1 MPRFTLNM
9 APSWPFFPPLSLCC
23 RGTFCD
29 EEEEE
34 NYAVPLVLFPLHLLP
49 PSSSNDPPREPDP
62 QRPRL
67 SLSLPSS
74 SNYIALIKMV
84 VGGLCAFFRSG
95 RKRQD
100 PQHTSWFSFF
110 FLHVLPLGVLRV
122 SVRARVGDGRRRRPV
137 VSGNHGTFII
147 IIDVLC
153 DFATKR
159 EIYISDVVVDSS
171 PLTGSFGKSTVARMS
186 CRWRDELDCWTDWR
200 HTGPGGWVDDVHREM
215 EQSTVKADR
224 RSDAHHAYFGL
235 ELLAV

>member
-1 MPRFTLNM
+1 M
-9 APSWPFFPPLSLCC
+9 APSWPFFPPLSLCR

-84 VGGLCAFFRSG
+84 VGGPCAFFRSG

-122 SVRARVGDGRRRRPV
+122 SVRARVGDGRRRRV

-159 EIYISDVVVDSS
+159 ERYISDVVVDSGRAGGMYLGRV
-171 PLTGSFGKSTVARMS
+171 PPVARMS
-186 CRWRDELDCWTDWR
+186 WRWRLGGMNWTAGLAGDIMMYI
-200 HTGPGGWVDDVHREM
+200 HHKM
-215 EQSTVKADR
+215 EQSRA
-224 RSDAHHAYFGL
+224 RSNSTGDPTRIMHI
-235 ELLAV
+235 LASSF